1 MPGVAPPKS
10 ADEQL
15 AVLRQREP
23 FPQVR
28 VTERLTRR
36 LAAVRDALTKREG
49 VPAARL
55 VPGEARPSAEPFA
68 AGPVEFEIT
77 H

>member
-1 MPGVAPPKS
+1 MPGVAPPKT

-28 VTERLTRR
+28 VTELLTRR
-36 LAAVRDALTKREG
+36 LAAVRDALEKREG
-49 VPAARL
+49 IPAARL
-55 VPGEARPSAEPFA
+55 VPSEATPSSDAPT
-68 AGPVEFEIT
+68 AGRVEFEIT